1 MMQVM
6 QNYLIA
12 TDAKEDVI
20 WKVLMSMLNIEG
32 EIKGRL
38 FTDIQQLQKGLNQIA
53 ARYHVK

>member
-38 FTDIQQLQKGLNQIA
+38 FTDIQQLQKGLKPNCS
-53 ARYHVK
+53 